1 MDSVKYLFIET
12 NNNFKMKKKVDKEL
26 LDLYYEYD
34 QEFGL
39 LDEPW
44 ASKKDR
50 EFFNQY
56 HPNVLEKYIDKLM
69 FIKVENLHSSLR
81 DKTNDEIKELEN
93 FIDKEVIDILK
104 KI

>member
-1 MDSVKYLFIET
+1 
-12 NNNFKMKKKVDKEL
+12 MKKKVNKEL
-26 LDLYYEYD
+26 LDLYYKYD

-50 EFFNQY
+50 ELFDQY
-56 HPNVLEKYIDKLM
+56 EPNVLEEYIDKLH
-69 FIKVENLHSSLR
+69 FVKVENLHASLR
-81 DKTNDEIKELEN
+81 DKTNNEIKELEN
-93 FIDKEVIDILK
+93 FIDSKVIDILK